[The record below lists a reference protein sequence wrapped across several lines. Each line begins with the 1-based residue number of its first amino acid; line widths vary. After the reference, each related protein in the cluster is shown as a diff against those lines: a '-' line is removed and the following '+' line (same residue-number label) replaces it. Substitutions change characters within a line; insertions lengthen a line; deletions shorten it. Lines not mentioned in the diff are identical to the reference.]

1 MVLQELCN
9 LYDRIKDD
17 PVYDIP
23 SQGFFHQGVVFAVVL
38 NPDGTLFDV
47 EDVRVQENGKAIPR
61 KLKIPGKPKPSGTG
75 INSQILCDNKEFMLG
90 FFEPKDERELS
101 DKKKKEQRK
110 KIERTPKCFEEFKK
124 KHLELREKISAPQFQ
139 AVCNFLE
146 NWDVQSLTDTQ
157 KNTLKVDGNGVFRI
171 VGENRFVHEIEEV
184 KTAIL
189 NELSKEQDSGE
200 EVNITCL
207 VSGQKGTL
215 ARLHEPKIKGV
226 RGAQTTGAG
235 IVSFNSDAF
244 ESFGKKQGANA
255 PVSEEA
261 VWKYCSALNAL
272 LRVAKHHFYIGGT
285 TIVFWTAQKTQ
296 MEGLFAEYF
305 NPQSKR
311 DVEKNS
317 DAQDGG
323 TQNLLETFWETVRSA
338 GTPQSAFDGLQ
349 CSDSVGTPFF
359 MLGVSPASSRLSV
372 RFWHAGTL
380 GGFLEKLK
388 AHHSALQIQKM
399 FPDSDRDFISI
410 WRILNETVRD
420 SKDISPVLGGELM
433 RSILEGTPY
442 PSMLLSSILR
452 RIVASSG
459 NKCGKKVSY
468 NQARIIKAVLVR
480 NFNKLNESKK
490 METIDPQ
497 NENVA
502 YRLGRLFAVIEK
514 VQNEANENKEVNAG
528 VGDKYFSSA
537 ACTPS
542 VVFPTLIDLHQKHL
556 SKLGKRKKGL
566 EVNRDKLVGE
576 ILSTVKQFPKTLSI
590 EERGLF
596 ALGYYHQM
604 RDLFSPKKAEEEN
617 ADATTSENK

>member
-1 MVLQELCN
+1 MILQELCN

-17 PVYDIP
+17 PDYDIP
-23 SQGFFHQGVVFAVVL
+23 SLGFIHQNVVFAVVL
-38 NPDGTLFDV
+38 NPDGTLFDIV
-47 EDVRVQENGKAIPR
+47 DECVQKNGKAIPK
-61 KLKIPGKPKPSGTG
+61 KLKIPGNPKPTGSG

-90 FFEPKDERELS
+90 FFEPKDEQELS
-101 DKKKKEQRK
+101 AEKKKEQRK

-124 KHLELREKISAPQFQ
+124 KHLALRGKISAPQFQ

-146 NWDVQSLTDTQ
+146 NWDVQSLTDEQ
-157 KNTLKVDGNGVFRI
+157 KNKIDGNGVFKI
-171 VGENRFVHEIEEV
+171 VGENRYVHDIEEV

-189 NELSKEQDSGE
+189 NELSEKQDLGK

-207 VSGQKGTL
+207 VSGQKGSL

-226 RGAQTTGAG
+226 RGAQTSGAG

-255 PVSEEA
+255 PVSEES

-272 LRVAKHHFYIGGT
+272 LRVDKHHFYIGGT

-296 MEGLFAEYF
+296 MEGLFAKYF
-305 NPQSKR
+305 NPPLKSKE
-311 DVEKNS
+311 EKNS
-317 DAQDGG
+317 DTQDDGR
-323 TQNLLETFWETVRSA
+323 LKELETFWETVRNA
-338 GTPQSAFDGLQ
+338 GTPQSAFDRLQ
-349 CSDSVGTPFF
+349 SRDSSETPFF
-359 MLGVSPASSRLSV
+359 MLGLSPAASRLSV

-380 GGFLEKLK
+380 GGFLERLK

-442 PSMLLSSILR
+442 PSMLLSAILR
-452 RIVASSG
+452 RIAASSG

-514 VQNEANENKEVNAG
+514 VQSEANENKEVNAG

-537 ACTPS
+537 SCTPS

-556 SKLGKRKKGL
+556 SKLGKRIKKL

-576 ILSTVKQFPKTLSI
+576 ILSTIKQFPKTLSI

-604 RDLFSPKKAEEEN
+604 RDLFPPKKEEKET
-617 ADATTSENK
+617 ADATASENK